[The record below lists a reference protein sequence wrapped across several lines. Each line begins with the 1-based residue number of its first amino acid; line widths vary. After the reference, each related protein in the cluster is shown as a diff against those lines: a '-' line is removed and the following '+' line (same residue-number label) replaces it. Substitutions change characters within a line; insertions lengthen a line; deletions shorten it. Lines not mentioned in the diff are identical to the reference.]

1 MSTCL
6 IELVKPYIQEIYIDE
21 VAAHL
26 KIAVADILELEFWP
40 FALWLRVRRR
50 GAVFVSPRKLSF
62 WLPAIKEA
70 IAGCDDFE
78 RLEELKNALEV
89 DFKTKYDR
97 KTQEKIYLDAV
108 QEELRK
114 LVEERWK
121 QIEAETAAFQ
131 QAEGLTRSYELIIK
145 QCTEQEPL
153 DWVAQ
158 LIRKNYDLLEPFSD
172 LLQQLRRSWAIRR
185 AEILN
190 LSRSNA
196 STFTRL
202 QNVT

>member
-6 IELVKPYIQEIYIDE
+6 IELVKPHIESINMDE
-21 VAAHL
+21 VAEHL
-26 KIAVADILELEFWP
+26 KIGVADLIELEFWP

-62 WLPAIKEA
+62 WLPAIKKA
-70 IAGCDDFE
+70 IACCSDFE
-78 RLEELKNALEV
+78 SLEELKNALVV

-97 KTQEKIYLDAV
+97 KTKEAIYSDAL
-108 QEELRK
+108 QAELAQ
-114 LVEERWK
+114 LVEQRWQ
-121 QIEAETAAFQ
+121 QIEAETAALR
-131 QAEGLTRSYELIIK
+131 QAEGLTHSYELIIK
-145 QCTEQEPL
+145 QCKEQEPL

-172 LLQQLRRSWAIRR
+172 LLQQLRRAWAMRR

-190 LSRSNA
+190 SS
-196 STFTRL
+196 SF
-202 QNVT
+202 